1 MTDKQMIENPALEIR
16 ISNWYDVNTDKLNS
30 AKDIADLLTCLEMK
44 VSDTSKNFEKVKKFL
59 IIPEPLKTLE
69 EIQEEFEKKID
80 DLTERTKRNFYASNL
95 TAENNYNR
103 VFDKITDRFEFAK
116 KYGYFEKGVFIVPNS
131 YELLYNSKLVA
142 NGGGQLSWSTDFNCN
157 NSVGYWMISP
167 NYRIFQNKK
176 PKAIVRWC
184 MKNFF
189 DIVWEDLK

>member
-1 MTDKQMIENPALEIR
+1 MATGLYVTHPLNGEHLPVWVANYVLASYGEGAVMAVPAH
-16 ISNWYDVNTDKLNS
+16 D
-30 AKDIADLLTCLEMK
+30 
-44 VSDTSKNFEKVKKFL
+44 
-59 IIPEPLKTLE
+59 
-69 EIQEEFEKKID
+69 
-80 DLTERTKRNFYASNL
+80 ER
-95 TAENNYNR
+95 
-103 VFDKITDRFEFAK
+103 DFEFAK

-167 NYRIFQNKK
+167 NYRIYQKKK
-176 PKAIVRWC
+176 PRAIVRWF